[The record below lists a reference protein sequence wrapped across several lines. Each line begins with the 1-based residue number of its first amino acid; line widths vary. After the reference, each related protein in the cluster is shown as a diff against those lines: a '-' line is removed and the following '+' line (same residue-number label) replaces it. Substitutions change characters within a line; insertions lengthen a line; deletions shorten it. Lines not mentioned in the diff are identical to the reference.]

1 MFTIEYGLYE
11 DQSREF
17 TRECNSME
25 EVNTFL
31 SVMEGL
37 LSYYHIYDENG
48 NELNNEWIVVSYKN
62 LTLPYPIPL

>member
-17 TRECNSME
+17 TRECNSTE

-37 LSYYHIYDENG
+37 LAWYEVYDENG
-48 NELNNEWIVVSYKN
+48 NELNNEWIVVSYNN
-62 LTLPYPIPL
+62 LILPYPIPL